1 MSALLA
7 AALPGLEVR
16 SAAPGTGPWLDSAGG
31 APRFRLVR
39 SGGRPC
45 LWHGERTADIA
56 ADLDSAAP
64 LLDRIEQ
71 VSGWRFEPRE
81 LAEEPPTAVILVD
94 DGESAVELALDPA
107 ETPPPELVAAAAA
120 APRDPARPVPRPLAL
135 AVPGLPV
142 DQAAALEPGDLLLLP
157 AVAAAVLDTAPVTL
171 DLATGGL
178 TKSRLAAPE
187 AGEARFAVP
196 LELRLEPALLSDR
209 DMDRLGDG
217 KEVALGRLPEGA
229 TAHLSVGGRPIGS
242 GRLLRLG
249 EALAFR
255 LETPE
260 AATEPGHETGDDQ

>member
-7 AALPGLEVR
+7 AALPGLEIR
-16 SAAPGTGPWLDSAGG
+16 STAPGAGPWLESAGG

-39 SGGRPC
+39 AGGRHC

-81 LAEEPPTAVILVD
+81 LADGTPTAVILVD
-94 DGESAVELALDPA
+94 DGESAVEIALDPGEA
-107 ETPPPELVAAAAA
+107 PPPELAAAAAA
-120 APRDPARPVPRPLAL
+120 APRDPARPVARPLAL
-135 AVPGLPV
+135 TIPGIPV

-178 TKSRLAAPE
+178 TASRLAASDGSE
-187 AGEARFAVP
+187 TRFAVP
-196 LELRLEPALLSDR
+196 LELRLDPALLSDR
-209 DMDRLGDG
+209 DMERLGDG
-217 KEVALGRLPEGA
+217 KEVGLGRLPEGA
-229 TAHLSVGGRPIGS
+229 TAYLSAGGRPIGS

-249 EALAFR
+249 AALAFR
-255 LETPE
+255 MDAPETE
-260 AATEPGHETGDDQ
+260 TETGDDR